1 MNRIEKWQYIKKTF
15 LNDLKVFK
23 YFGIHYAIID
33 FTSSIIFRSKN
44 KFGKKLNIYK
54 HEMVK
59 KYLIKKYGYL
69 LKNVKIENNQNIDKN
84 CPVWVFWWQGI
95 DNAPDIVKKCVNNIK
110 QHSGEREVIVID
122 KNNYTKYANIPD
134 YIVEKLN
141 SNCMTITHFSDILR
155 MELLYNNGGIWMDA
169 TMFQIGNLNEK
180 IFKYPFFTINHGKY
194 ADFHVCKGLW
204 TGFFMAA
211 GKNNDMIKLFR
222 TFFYEY
228 WKNEIH
234 LITYLLIDC
243 IISICYENN
252 LMIKQIIDNVPV
264 NNTNVFELQT
274 ILGESY
280 EENIYKNLSKET
292 YLFKLTY
299 KIKFLEYKDC
309 KETFYRKLIK

>member
-1 MNRIEKWQYIKKTF
+1 M
-15 LNDLKVFK
+15 
-23 YFGIHYAIID
+23 
-33 FTSSIIFRSKN
+33 
-44 KFGKKLNIYK
+44 
-54 HEMVK
+54 
-59 KYLIKKYGYL
+59 
-69 LKNVKIENNQNIDKN
+69 
-84 CPVWVFWWQGI
+84 WVFWWQGI